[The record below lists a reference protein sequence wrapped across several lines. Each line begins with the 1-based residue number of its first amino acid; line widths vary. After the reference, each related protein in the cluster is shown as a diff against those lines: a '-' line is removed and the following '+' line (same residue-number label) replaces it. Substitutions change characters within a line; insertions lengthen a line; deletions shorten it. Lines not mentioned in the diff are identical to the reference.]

1 MLPVIEIPLMQ
12 QSQCQY
18 HNNFFCHVVYER
30 IEEHAGSKVF
40 HLSETSV
47 CGHFLTFQVSC
58 AKIVYCIAAV
68 RVVVLW
74 MIFALITLFFFNRII
89 TYWISMALFSACKYW
104 WCFCFLRKMWCTLFI
119 LFDLGT
125 NNLKIASCSAFA
137 INVENFLISA

>member
-1 MLPVIEIPLMQ
+1 MLPVIEIPLLQ

-30 IEEHAGSKVF
+30 IQEHGGSKVF

-68 RVVVLW
+68 RVVALW
-74 MIFALITLFFFNRII
+74 MIFALITLFFFKWNYYILEEHGSFGRTLQFWMEVFQCLQILMMFLLFTQDVVYII
-89 TYWISMALFSACKYW
+89 H
-104 WCFCFLRKMWCTLFI
+104 FI
-119 LFDLGT
+119 WFRQ
-125 NNLKIASCSAFA
+125 C
-137 INVENFLISA
+137 

>member
-1 MLPVIEIPLMQ
+1 MLPVIEIPLLQ

-30 IEEHAGSKVF
+30 IQEHGGSKVF

-68 RVVVLW
+68 RVVALW
-74 MIFALITLFFFNRII
+74 MIFALITLFFFLIELLHIGLAWLFWQNIKV
-89 TYWISMALFSACKYW
+89 LDGGFFSACKYW

-119 LFDLGT
+119 LFDLG
-125 NNLKIASCSAFA
+125 S
-137 INVENFLISA
+137 VNFNQ

>member
-1 MLPVIEIPLMQ
+1 MLPVIEIPLLQ

-30 IEEHAGSKVF
+30 IQEHGGSKVF

-68 RVVVLW
+68 RVVALW
-74 MIFALITLFFFNRII
+74 MIFALYFFLIELLHIGGAWLFWQNITGLDGG
-89 TYWISMALFSACKYW
+89 FSVLAN
-104 WCFCFLRKMWCTLFI
+104 I
-119 LFDLGT
+119 DDV
-125 NNLKIASCSAFA
+125 SAFYA
-137 INVENFLISA
+137 RCGVHYSFYLI

>member
-18 HNNFFCHVVYER
+18 HNNFFCHVVYKR
-30 IEEHAGSKVF
+30 IQEHGGSKVF

-68 RVVVLW
+68 RVVALW
-74 MIFALITLFFFNRII
+74 MIFALITLFCFNRII
-89 TYWISMALFSACKYW
+89 TYWISMALLAEHYGFGWRFFSACKYW
-104 WCFCFLRKMWCTLFI
+104 WYV
-119 LFDLGT
+119 
-125 NNLKIASCSAFA
+125 SAFYA
-137 INVENFLISA
+137 RCGVHYSFYLI

>member
-18 HNNFFCHVVYER
+18 HNNFFCHVVYK
-30 IEEHAGSKVF
+30 IIQEHGGSKVF

-68 RVVVLW
+68 RVVALW
-74 MIFALITLFFFNRII
+74 MIFALITLFFLLAEHYRFGWRF
-89 TYWISMALFSACKYW
+89 FSACKYW
-104 WCFCFLRKMWCTLFI
+104 WCFCFLRKMCCTLFI
-119 LFDLGT
+119 LFDLG
-125 NNLKIASCSAFA
+125 S
-137 INVENFLISA
+137 VNFNQ

>member
-1 MLPVIEIPLMQ
+1 MLPVIEIPLLQ

-30 IEEHAGSKVF
+30 IQEHGGSKVF

-68 RVVVLW
+68 RVVALW
-74 MIFALITLFFFNRII
+74 MIFALITLFFLLAEHYRFWWRF
-89 TYWISMALFSACKYW
+89 FSACKYW

-119 LFDLGT
+119 LFDLG
-125 NNLKIASCSAFA
+125 S
-137 INVENFLISA
+137 VNFNQ

>member
-1 MLPVIEIPLMQ
+1 MLPVIEIPLLQ

-30 IEEHAGSKVF
+30 IQEHGGSKVF

-68 RVVVLW
+68 RVVALW
-74 MIFALITLFFFNRII
+74 MIFALITLFFLKWNYYILEEHGSFGRTLQVWMEVFQCLQILMMFLLFTQDVAYII
-89 TYWISMALFSACKYW
+89 H
-104 WCFCFLRKMWCTLFI
+104 FI
-119 LFDLGT
+119 WFRQ
-125 NNLKIASCSAFA
+125 C
-137 INVENFLISA
+137 

>member
-1 MLPVIEIPLMQ
+1 MLPVIEIPLLQ

-18 HNNFFCHVVYER
+18 HNNFFCHVVYEK
-30 IEEHAGSKVF
+30 IQEHGGSKVF

-68 RVVVLW
+68 RVVALW
-74 MIFALITLFFFNRII
+74 MIFALIRLFFFNRII
-89 TYWISMALFSACKYW
+89 TYWRSMALLAEHYSFGWRFFSACKYW

-119 LFDLGT
+119 LFDLG
-125 NNLKIASCSAFA
+125 S
-137 INVENFLISA
+137 VNFNQ